1 MMNNYTNNKVLIKL
15 QGKYQLKF
23 EIIVTVG
30 LSLGIVR
37 HATLTQN
44 TLAHNL
50 QSFNTF

>member
-15 QGKYQLKF
+15 QGKDQLKF

-37 HATLTQN
+37 HATLTH
-44 TLAHNL
+44 TH
-50 QSFNTF
+50 